1 MKYLKWQYKIQNI
14 EGAKKLNEIQ
24 EKDEIQHKEARKTI
38 QFKKWHRCN
47 KKEPNR
53 TSGIEKFQNTVG
65 SLRNR
70 LDKQKKEFQSS
81 KTYPSNPP
89 RQKTKEFKKT
99 GGKKSLRE
107 IKDYVMQPNL
117 WLTGILE
124 KDESSNLENTFEKII
139 QENFPNLST
148 EVNKQIQKN
157 PEKSCKTLYK
167 TIICKTHSNQT
178 IQKWKNLKGS

>member
-124 KDESSNLENTFEKII
+124 KDESKQLGKHIWENNSGK
-139 QENFPNLST
+139 FPQSVYRGQQTNT
-148 EVNKQIQKN
+148 K
-157 PEKSCKTLYK
+157 KSREIL
-167 TIICKTHSNQT
+167 QDT
-178 IQKWKNLKGS
+178 IQDDNLQDTQ